1 MRINPDLQARVARAA
16 YAAAEACDW
25 ASLSDRERSD
35 MYAKWLEDPEIG
47 LPLREFTEPE
57 KARVWLKDGPMKE
70 YARARF
76 GVGQWAQ
83 YLPDGARQGA
93 DTLVHKSLGPN
104 WKVEPG
110 SRQIKPLRVK
120 LLAGDFEEVI
130 FTWSIAKD
138 FKHLVWAALKAQATD
153 DRLDWI
159 LCAVGTETAPIPD
172 DEKAFHHRVAERCG
186 LRVVHVEV

>member
-1 MRINPDLQARVARAA
+1 MRINPELQARVARAA

-25 ASLSDRERSD
+25 PSLSDRERSEI
-35 MYAKWLEDPEIG
+35 YAKWLEDPQIG
-47 LPLREFTEPE
+47 LPLREFMGPE

-76 GVGQWAQ
+76 GVGQWTQ
-83 YLPDGARQGA
+83 YLPDGARNGA
-93 DTLVHKSLGPN
+93 DALVNKALGPR
-104 WKVEPG
+104 WSVEPG

-130 FTWSIAKD
+130 FAWAIAKD
-138 FKHLVWAALKAQATD
+138 FKHLVWAALKAHAGGD
-153 DRLDWI
+153 PLDWI
-159 LCAVGTETAPIPD
+159 VCAVGTETAPIPE
-172 DEKAFHHRVAERCG
+172 DEKAFHRRVAERCE